1 VCFYFSVEELME
13 LEDETVALSRSYW
26 WATVAALT
34 AGLLLTTLAAILA
47 ALNTAVTPASAL
59 SGVPGLYL
67 FNILASKYFKNNEK
81 FELQFDFKI

>member
-1 VCFYFSVEELME
+1 MLVAVEELMQ
-13 LEDETVALSRSYW
+13 LEDDTVALSRFYW
-26 WATVAALT
+26 WATVAGLT

-67 FNILASKYFKNNEK
+67 FNFLASECFFSSAVFLLLIFFY
-81 FELQFDFKI
+81 L